1 MLKIYNASN
10 VLEAELVAAILREHG
25 ITSNLQ
31 NAPGNVIV
39 HEVHGF
45 GFFGID
51 VYIDEED
58 AERAIEI
65 LHLDK

>member
-10 VLEAELVAAILREHG
+10 VLEAELVAVILREHD
-25 ITSNLQ
+25 IPSYLQ
-31 NAPGNVIV
+31 NAPGNVIA

-45 GFFGID
+45 GFYGID
-51 VYIDEED
+51 VYVEEEH